1 MATRI
6 AKIPV
11 ALHAEVSKL
20 ADERGISF
28 GSALE
33 LMLARGGLAPQPS
46 PSQLDAATKKARI
59 NAVNLR

>member
-1 MATRI
+1 MATKI
-6 AKIPV
+6 AKVPV

-33 LMLARGGLAPQPS
+33 LMVSRGGSAAQPS
-46 PSQLDAATKKARI
+46 CPDAAPRRVQ
-59 NAVNLR
+59 AVLKR